1 MTAERPEPG
10 DPGGDGSTVSAAS
23 SFELDGRQIDRYRL
37 LQRLGEGGMG
47 EVWLAEQTEPVRR
60 RVAMKI
66 IKRGMDSRSVVAR
79 FEAERQALA
88 LMDHPGVA
96 TVFDAGSTPDGRP
109 YFVMEYVQGE
119 PLVTYCDRHCLT
131 ISDRLDLFRRVC
143 DGVQHA
149 HQKGVIHRD
158 LKPSNVLVAL
168 KDGSPQPVVI
178 DFGLVK
184 ALQQR
189 LTERTLFTELGVMV
203 GTPEYMSPEQAE
215 AAGLDVDVRTDVY
228 SLGVM
233 LYELLSGGLPFDPN
247 ELRQAGVEAIR
258 RRLREDEPA
267 RPSERVSSADART
280 TEAARR
286 RGTSAVK
293 LASLLKGDLDW
304 ITLKAMEKDRT
315 RRYGSPRE
323 LAADLER
330 HLRNEPIEARPPTLA
345 YRTRKFVRRHALA
358 TAVATISL
366 VALLAFAATMGWQ
379 ARRIAV
385 ERNRAEWVSRFLI
398 DLFLTSDPTEAK
410 GSEVTARQILDRGAS
425 RVDRELADDPVLQGR
440 VLGMLGRTYEGLGLA
455 AKAHELLER
464 AVALQSE
471 HLGPDDV
478 ATLGSLHNLAL
489 ATNDL
494 GRYEEAAALYREAL
508 ARERRSLGERDPL
521 TLTSMANLANTQI
534 ALGRADEAEPLLRQA
549 LALRREVRG
558 PDHLETLS
566 SLTDLGLL
574 LDRQGQ
580 SAEAETLVRE
590 AREAAQRTLGDD
602 HPQTLAFG
610 YNQAFIL
617 NRLGRY
623 AEADSLYRQVLDG
636 FRRVHGADSVQALA
650 CRMALALNTARLGN
664 FEEAETLQREAI
676 AGYRR
681 TLGERHPQTV
691 TALYNVAC
699 FEALRGRRAEALD
712 MLRQAVEAGF
722 RDADWIANDGDLES
736 LHGDPAF
743 AAIVEHARATAP
755 AVR

>member
-1 MTAERPEPG
+1 
-10 DPGGDGSTVSAAS
+10 
-23 SFELDGRQIDRYRL
+23 
-37 LQRLGEGGMG
+37 MG

-60 RVAMKI
+60 RVAIKI
-66 IKRGMDSRSVVAR
+66 IKRGMDSASVVSR

-88 LMDHPGVA
+88 MMDHPGVA
-96 TVFDAGSTPDGRP
+96 RVFDAGSTPDGRP

-131 ISDRLDLFRRVC
+131 IRERLDLFRRVC

-149 HQKGVIHRD
+149 HQKGIIHRD
-158 LKPSNVLVAL
+158 LKPSNVLVAI
-168 KDGSPQPVVI
+168 KDGVPQPVVI

-184 ALQQR
+184 AMQHR
-189 LTERTLFTELGVMV
+189 LTDRTLFTEMGVMV

-233 LYELLSGGLPFDPN
+233 LYELLSGVLPFDPD

-258 RRLREDEPA
+258 RKIREDDPSLPSA
-267 RPSERVSSADART
+267 RISSTDART
-280 TEAARR
+280 TETARR
-286 RGTSAVK
+286 RSTSPVK
-293 LASLLKGDLDW
+293 LAGLLKGDLDW

-315 RRYGSPRE
+315 RRYGSPTE
-323 LAADLER
+323 LAADIER
-330 HLRNEPIEARPPTLA
+330 FRRNEPVEARPPSVA
-345 YRTRKFVRRHALA
+345 YRARKFVRRHRLA
-358 TAVATISL
+358 TTAAAL
-366 VALLAFAATMGWQ
+366 GLLALVTFAAAMGWQ

-425 RVDRELADDPVLQGR
+425 RAERELSSDPVLQGR

-471 HLGPDDV
+471 HLGPGDAD
-478 ATLGSLHNLAL
+478 TLGSLHNLAL
-489 ATNDL
+489 ATSDL
-494 GRYEEAAALYREAL
+494 GRYEEAATLYREAL
-508 ARERRSLGERDPL
+508 ARERRSLGERNPL
-521 TLTSMANLANTQI
+521 TLTSMANLANTLI
-534 ALGRADEAEPLLRQA
+534 ALGRADEAEPLLREA

-558 PDHLETLS
+558 PDHLETLA

-574 LDRQGQ
+574 LDRQGR
-580 SAEAETLVRE
+580 SAEAEALVRE

-610 YNQAFIL
+610 YNHAFIL

-623 AEADSLYRQVLDG
+623 VEADTLYRQVLDG
-636 FRRVHGADSVQALA
+636 FGRVHGDDSVQALA
-650 CRMALALNTARLGN
+650 CTMALALNTARLGN
-664 FEEAETLQREAI
+664 VEEAQTLQREAI

-681 TLGERHPQTV
+681 TLGARHPQTA

-712 MLRQAVEAGF
+712 MLQQAVDAGF
-722 RDADWIANDGDLES
+722 RDADWIAQDADLES

-743 AAIVEHARATAP
+743 EALVERARRDRSP
-755 AVR
+755 D